1 MLGPMLGPN
10 SKVVLTTLP
19 PDAQV
24 LFNIGGPALN
34 QLNDTAQKNKL
45 QAKRSVAAGLGLT
58 AASLLA
64 AQSADAAE
72 IAQVMLHHCSRT
84 SVCLSVLS
92 KNRNGLLSTAL
103 LDLGLW
109 HAQVAAGDNR
119 IGAILLLFAPV
130 VGWVSVQ
137 LACITGCCVSWVRT
151 YLQAPVTP

>member
-1 MLGPMLGPN
+1 MLGPSG
-10 SKVVLTTLP
+10 KVVLTTLS

-92 KNRNGLLSTAL
+92 KTGMASCLQLSLILVCGTLRSRLVTTVLAPSCCCSPQLL
-103 LDLGLW
+103 
-109 HAQVAAGDNR
+109 AG
-119 IGAILLLFAPV
+119 
-130 VGWVSVQ
+130 
-137 LACITGCCVSWVRT
+137 
-151 YLQAPVTP
+151 

>member
-1 MLGPMLGPN
+1 MGIESCDWLVLAASQPMLRPN
-10 SKVVLTTLP
+10 GKVVLTTLP

-72 IAQVMLHHCSRT
+72 IAQVMLYHCSRT
-84 SVCLSVLS
+84 SVCLSVLC
-92 KNRNGLLSTAL
+92 KLE
-103 LDLGLW
+103 W
-109 HAQVAAGDNR
+109 
-119 IGAILLLFAPV
+119 APV
-130 VGWVSVQ
+130 YSSPESRFVARSGRGW
-137 LACITGCCVSWVRT
+137 
-151 YLQAPVTP
+151 

>member
-1 MLGPMLGPN
+1 MAIESGNWLALAARPHLLGPN
-10 SKVVLTTLP
+10 GKVVLTTSP

-72 IAQVMLHHCSRT
+72 IAQVMLYHCSRT
-84 SVCLSVLS
+84 IGGLSVLS
-92 KNRNGLLSTAL
+92 KLA
-103 LDLGLW
+103 W
-109 HAQVAAGDNR
+109 
-119 IGAILLLFAPV
+119 APV
-130 VGWVSVQ
+130 YSSHYSQIVARSGRGW
-137 LACITGCCVSWVRT
+137 
-151 YLQAPVTP
+151 

>member
-1 MLGPMLGPN
+1 MGIESRDWLVLAARAG
-10 SKVVLTTLP
+10 KVVLTTLP

-72 IAQVMLHHCSRT
+72 IAQVIYIT
-84 SVCLSVLS
+84 AAGPVFVCLCAVKTGMASCLQLS
-92 KNRNGLLSTAL
+92 L
-103 LDLGLW
+103 
-109 HAQVAAGDNR
+109 
-119 IGAILLLFAPV
+119 ILFCGRSGR
-130 VGWVSVQ
+130 GW
-137 LACITGCCVSWVRT
+137 
-151 YLQAPVTP
+151 